1 MKTRKQIL
9 RLLSP
14 TEAKNKSDDT
24 DSGGK
29 AAEAAEEKGNRRLF
43 NTVVRSRLEG
53 FISQLHS

>member
-9 RLLSP
+9 WMFSP
-14 TEAKNKSDDT
+14 TEAKSKSDDT
-24 DSGGK
+24 DSGRK
-29 AAEAAEEKGNRRLF
+29 AAEATKEKGNHRLF